1 MKIVKWSFRSGYST
15 LEYTLLMP
23 IIFICIFICIVV
35 FLILYQKAIV
45 QNMADD
51 VAQSLS
57 RQWGYKPLPVDEI
70 DTGVYKKDT
79 YESREVYWN
88 LKILFSKK
96 KEQTAKEY
104 IEKNIKDVGL
114 LKPYAPDNGSG
125 NSLESNLIVE
135 VDIKPGLPAVLNVDI
150 QAAYEMPMKNLL
162 KLIGVREFLVI
173 EGHARSLVYDP
184 KDMINTTD
192 YVYQLIR
199 ATDLYQNFIKK
210 IEPLKKN
217 LDKLLKEQED

>member
-1 MKIVKWSFRSGYST
+1 MKTVKKPFISGQST
-15 LEYTLLMP
+15 LEYALLVP
-23 IIFICIFICIVV
+23 IIFICVFLCIVI

-45 QNMADD
+45 QNLAEET
-51 VAQSLS
+51 AQSLS

-70 DTGVYKKDT
+70 NTGVYKRET

-88 LKILFSKK
+88 LKLLFSKK
-96 KEQTAKEY
+96 KEEAAKEY
-104 IEKNIKDVGL
+104 IEKNIKNVGF
-114 LKPYAPDNGSG
+114 LKPYVPKKTSAN
-125 NSLESNLIVE
+125 NTESNLIVD
-135 VDIKPGLPAVLNVDI
+135 VDIKPGLPAVLNVEI
-150 QAAYEMPMKNLL
+150 KAAYQIPMKNLMR
-162 KLIGVREFLVI
+162 LIGIGDCLVI
-173 EGHARSLVYDP
+173 EGYARSLVYDP

-217 LDKLLKEQED
+217 IDMILKEEE